1 MTEWG
6 AADVA
11 ITGLGMLTPAGDGAE
26 ATWARVGTGTPTSVL
41 VSGFGPELGGDVR
54 RGGGP
59 GGGPEGGSDSGPDG
73 GPVYL
78 ACPAPEFDPARLGQ
92 ARTRRPDRAVQ
103 LALLAAEE
111 AVRDAGWWP
120 QGAQSAEPPDW
131 GGARV
136 AVVMGSGATGAH
148 TYEAQHRVLLARGPS
163 AMSPYAMPS
172 SLGNSLAAQLAVALR
187 AEGTSFTVN
196 TACAAGATALGTAM
210 DLLLLGRCD
219 IAVAGGADAGLTPFQ
234 VAGFDRIRALS
245 RRYDEPATASRPFDA
260 TRDGFVIGE
269 GAGVLVLER
278 MADAAARGA
287 RVRAR
292 LAGYGAAGD
301 AHHPVKPRQ
310 DGAGIRSAV
319 SEALARAGADAR
331 DVDYVN
337 AHATG
342 TPLGDS
348 VEAAALARL
357 LPHEPP
363 VSSTKGVTGHLLG
376 AAGAVEAALTVL
388 AVECGGV
395 PPNANLT
402 KPSPEFTLNLPT
414 AALDHKSGLALSVS
428 AGFGGHN
435 AALALAPA

>member
-54 RGGGP
+54 R

-219 IAVAGGADAGLTPFQ
+219 IAVAGGADAGLTPSRSPGSTASGHSR
-234 VAGFDRIRALS
+234 VATTNPPPPPAPSTPR
-245 RRYDEPATASRPFDA
+245 ATASSSGR
-260 TRDGFVIGE
+260 
-269 GAGVLVLER
+269 
-278 MADAAARGA
+278 ARGCSSWSGWRTRQRAAHGCA
-287 RVRAR
+287 RGSRATAR
-292 LAGYGAAGD
+292 
-301 AHHPVKPRQ
+301 PVTRTIPSSPART
-310 DGAGIRSAV
+310 APESA
-319 SEALARAGADAR
+319 
-331 DVDYVN
+331 
-337 AHATG
+337 
-342 TPLGDS
+342 
-348 VEAAALARL
+348 
-357 LPHEPP
+357 PP
-363 VSSTKGVTGHLLG
+363 
-376 AAGAVEAALTVL
+376 
-388 AVECGGV
+388 
-395 PPNANLT
+395 
-402 KPSPEFTLNLPT
+402 
-414 AALDHKSGLALSVS
+414 
-428 AGFGGHN
+428 
-435 AALALAPA
+435 